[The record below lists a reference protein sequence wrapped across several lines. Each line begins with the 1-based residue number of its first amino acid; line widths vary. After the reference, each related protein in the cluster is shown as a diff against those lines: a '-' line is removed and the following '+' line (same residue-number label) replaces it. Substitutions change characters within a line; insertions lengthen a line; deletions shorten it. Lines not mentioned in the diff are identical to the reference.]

1 MSRDPYPAK
10 AMDAA
15 RRDYFRQA
23 QLLQKQLGVLLGIGL
38 VLTWL
43 LSRTAS
49 RWLELIAIA
58 LLLACGGGLFV
69 VSAWL
74 FTRHHP
80 AISVF
85 NDRLWFR
92 GLREQVVMLRNVRDA
107 QLVQSRIAGWT
118 RHSIELT
125 LDALD
130 AEPEQVRIPLD
141 TIEADAD
148 EVLELIRERASLQRE
163 PQHVH

>member
-1 MSRDPYPAK
+1 MLRDSPPAK

-23 QLLQKQLGVLLGIGL
+23 RLLQKQLGVLLGTGL

-43 LSRTAS
+43 LSLTSS

-80 AISVF
+80 AITVF

-107 QLVQSRIAGWT
+107 Q
-118 RHSIELT
+118 
-125 LDALD
+125 
-130 AEPEQVRIPLD
+130 
-141 TIEADAD
+141 
-148 EVLELIRERASLQRE
+148 
-163 PQHVH
+163 